1 MHESLYTTCLF
12 CCGAVWDPRF
22 SDITLRE
29 NLLPFLI
36 PGRLVAVKYLTLK
49 RYHQRFPVAMEATER
64 INPSGTSPSSLVVF
78 DPATGDEDVND
89 SDIEL

>member
-1 MHESLYTTCLF
+1 MGSK
-12 CCGAVWDPRF
+12 
-22 SDITLRE
+22 ILRY
-29 NLLPFLI
+29 NFKRKSFTINFLI

-89 SDIEL
+89 SDLEL

>member
-1 MHESLYTTCLF
+1 MGSK
-12 CCGAVWDPRF
+12 
-22 SDITLRE
+22 ILRY
-29 NLLPFLI
+29 NFKGKSFTINFLI

-89 SDIEL
+89 SDLEL